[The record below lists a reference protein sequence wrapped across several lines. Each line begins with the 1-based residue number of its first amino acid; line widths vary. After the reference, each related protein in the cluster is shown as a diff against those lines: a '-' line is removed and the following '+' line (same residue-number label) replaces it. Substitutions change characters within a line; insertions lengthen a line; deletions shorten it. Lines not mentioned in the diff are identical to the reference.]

1 MKQKLR
7 VCHNCGA
14 TRHVRRG
21 LCRSC
26 RKRALGTG
34 EPVPEVTERP
44 PRPAPTSSHRTAA
57 PGCTAAA
64 AAGEHRERAR
74 AHAHGNRRPGTGHT
88 PR

>member
-44 PRPAPTSSHRTAA
+44 PARPDLEPPHGRPWVHR
-57 PGCTAAA
+57 GS
-64 AAGEHRERAR
+64 GSR
-74 AHAHGNRRPGTGHT
+74 
-88 PR
+88 

>member
-14 TRHVRRG
+14 TRRVRRG

-34 EPVPEVTERP
+34 EPAPEVTERP
-44 PRPAPTSSHRTAA
+44 PARPDLEPPRGRPWVHR
-57 PGCTAAA
+57 GS
-64 AAGEHRERAR
+64 GS
-74 AHAHGNRRPGTGHT
+74 G
-88 PR
+88 

>member
-1 MKQKLR
+1 MKQRLR

-26 RKRALGTG
+26 RRRALGTG

-44 PRPAPTSSHRTAA
+44 PARNDLEPPHGRPWVHR
-57 PGCTAAA
+57 GS
-64 AAGEHRERAR
+64 GS
-74 AHAHGNRRPGTGHT
+74 G
-88 PR
+88 

>member
-26 RKRALGTG
+26 RKWALGTG

-44 PRPAPTSSHRTAA
+44 PARPDLEPPHGRPWVHR
-57 PGCTAAA
+57 GS
-64 AAGEHRERAR
+64 GS
-74 AHAHGNRRPGTGHT
+74 G
-88 PR
+88 